1 MKLINNKNKSNAIK
15 NVAVLGLGKISLE
28 LSKNLMNRGVI
39 VSGFTS
45 NEKRREILKKIGVKI
60 LDENSFDK
68 VIKNCDSVI
77 ITAPPNESGCPIINK
92 YQESLSNVN
101 WIGYLSSTGVYGDHK
116 GRKVCENSYLK
127 PTSKNSILRLNA
139 ENIVKDFAQR
149 YKIPLCIFRIS
160 GIYGPERNIIQ
171 QILSD
176 SFVPIHKKDHFFNR
190 IHEYDIARVLG
201 SAAISSKFTGIIN
214 LSDDKP
220 TSQIEVAKY
229 AYKLLRK
236 KLPVI
241 QNYEDVCKSL
251 SPMSRSFWES
261 SRKIDNSL
269 LKKRYGNMIFPTYKE
284 GLKNIYNDCAKILPT
299 KR

>member
-45 NEKRREILKKIGVKI
+45 NEKRKEILKKIGVKI

-68 VIKNCDSVI
+68 VIKNCDSII

-116 GRKVCENSYLK
+116 GKKVCENSYLK

-139 ENIVKDFAQR
+139 ENIVKNFAQR

-241 QNYEDVCKSL
+241 QNYENVCKSL

-269 LKKRYGNMIFPTYKE
+269 LKKKYGNMIFPTYKE

>member
-1 MKLINNKNKSNAIK
+1 VKLINNKDKSNTTK
-15 NVAVLGLGKISLE
+15 NVAVLGLGKLSIE
-28 LSKNLMNRGVI
+28 LSKNLLNRGAI

-45 NEKRREILKKIGVKI
+45 NEERRENLKNIGVKVI
-60 LDENSFDK
+60 DRNSLDK
-68 VIKNCDSVI
+68 VIKYSNSVI
-77 ITAPPNESGCPIINK
+77 ITAPPTELGCPIINK
-92 YQESLSNVN
+92 YHESLSNVN
-101 WIGYLSSTGVYGDHK
+101 WIGYLSSTGVYGDHE

-139 ENIVKDFAQR
+139 ENIVRNFAQR

-160 GIYGPERNIIQ
+160 GIYGPERNIMQ

-176 SFVPIHKKDHFFNR
+176 NFVPIRKKDHFFNR
-190 IHEYDIARVLG
+190 VHEYDIARVLG
-201 SAAISSKFTGIIN
+201 SAAISSKCAGVIN

-229 AYKLLRK
+229 AYKLLHK
-236 KLPVI
+236 KLPAV
-241 QNYEDVCKSL
+241 QNYEDVRNNL

-269 LKKRYGNMIFPTYKE
+269 LKKKYGKMIFPSYKE
-284 GLKNIYNDCAKILPT
+284 GLKNIYNNYVKFFST
-299 KR
+299 KL

>member
-15 NVAVLGLGKISLE
+15 NVAVLGLGKISIE

-139 ENIVKDFAQR
+139 ENIVKNFAHR

-251 SPMSRSFWES
+251 SSMSRSFWES
-261 SRKIDNSL
+261 NRKIDNSL